1 MKQGHVL
8 ETSSSALPGGHSIRL
23 QDVEEIDEPE
33 HSFPP
38 FDGPFWVLERVLVPE
53 PHVVE
58 HDDHS
63 LQ

>member
-1 MKQGHVL
+1 MKQRYSKTSYSVL
-8 ETSSSALPGGHSIRL
+8 RGHSTKL

-53 PHVVE
+53 PHVFE